1 MSLVLLA
8 ISLSIALG
16 VLAFRF
22 AVFALPVMA
31 GIAAFLQVH
40 GGGAG
45 FGLSFLA
52 GLAGAALS
60 VALVIA
66 ILGFARNPFLR
77 LGALGLFAVPSRRGG
92 LRAGPWRRET
102 CARSGCPADASLRWL
117 RRGRRRCGD
126 DQPQCLGRGASRP
139 VALGCGRSRSI
150 DRRRGGNLRCD
161 GPWVIAGQSPGPSL
175 SSRMTMD
182 QSGRCL

>member
-60 VALVIA
+60 VAFVIA

-77 LGALGLFAVPSRRGG
+77 LGALGIFAVPAAVAGYALAHGVAKHALDPGVMLTLICGG
-92 LRAGPWRRET
+92 
-102 CARSGCPADASLRWL
+102 
-117 RRGRRRCGD
+117 CGAVVAVAAMIN
-126 DQPQCLGRGASRP
+126 LN
-139 VALGCGRSRSI
+139 ALGEGLL
-150 DRRRGGNLRCD
+150 D
-161 GPWVIAGQSPGPSL
+161 P
-175 SSRMTMD
+175 
-182 QSGRCL
+182 

>member
-60 VALVIA
+60 VAFVIA
-66 ILGFARNPFLR
+66 ILGFATNPFLR
-77 LGALGLFAVPSRRGG
+77 LGALGLFAVPAAVAGYALAHGVAKHALDPGVMLTLICGG
-92 LRAGPWRRET
+92 
-102 CARSGCPADASLRWL
+102 
-117 RRGRRRCGD
+117 CGAVVAVAAMIN
-126 DQPQCLGRGASRP
+126 LN
-139 VALGCGRSRSI
+139 ALGEGLL
-150 DRRRGGNLRCD
+150 D
-161 GPWVIAGQSPGPSL
+161 P
-175 SSRMTMD
+175 
-182 QSGRCL
+182 

>member
-60 VALVIA
+60 VAFVIA
-66 ILGFARNPFLR
+66 VLGFARNPFLR
-77 LGALGLFAVPSRRGG
+77 LGALGLFAVPAAV
-92 LRAGPWRRET
+92 AGYALAHGVAKHALDPGVMLT
-102 CARSGCPADASLRWL
+102 LLCAGC
-117 RRGRRRCGD
+117 
-126 DQPQCLGRGASRP
+126 GA
-139 VALGCGRSRSI
+139 VVAVAAMINLNALGEGLL
-150 DRRRGGNLRCD
+150 DR
-161 GPWVIAGQSPGPSL
+161 
-175 SSRMTMD
+175 
-182 QSGRCL
+182 

>member
-52 GLAGAALS
+52 GLAGASAS

-77 LGALGLFAVPSRRGG
+77 LAALGLFAVPAAVAGYALAHGVAKHALDPGMMLTLICGG
-92 LRAGPWRRET
+92 
-102 CARSGCPADASLRWL
+102 
-117 RRGRRRCGD
+117 CGAVVAVAAMIN
-126 DQPQCLGRGASRP
+126 LN
-139 VALGCGRSRSI
+139 ALGEGLL
-150 DRRRGGNLRCD
+150 DR
-161 GPWVIAGQSPGPSL
+161 
-175 SSRMTMD
+175 
-182 QSGRCL
+182 

>member
-31 GIAAFLQVH
+31 GMATFLQVNE
-40 GGGAG
+40 GGAG

-77 LGALGLFAVPSRRGG
+77 LGALGLFAVPAAVAGYALARGVAKHALDPG
-92 LRAGPWRRET
+92 ILLTLLCG
-102 CARSGCPADASLRWL
+102 GC
-117 RRGRRRCGD
+117 
-126 DQPQCLGRGASRP
+126 GA
-139 VALGCGRSRSI
+139 VVAVAAMINLNALGEGLL
-150 DRRRGGNLRCD
+150 D
-161 GPWVIAGQSPGPSL
+161 P
-175 SSRMTMD
+175 
-182 QSGRCL
+182 

>member
-40 GGGAG
+40 GGGSG
-45 FGLSFLA
+45 VGLSFLA
-52 GLAGAALS
+52 GLAGAAAS

-66 ILGFARNPFLR
+66 ILGFAKNPFLR
-77 LGALGLFAVPSRRGG
+77 LAALGLFAVPAAVAGYALAHGFAKHALDPGVLLTLLCGG
-92 LRAGPWRRET
+92 
-102 CARSGCPADASLRWL
+102 
-117 RRGRRRCGD
+117 CGTVVAVAAMIN
-126 DQPQCLGRGASRP
+126 LN
-139 VALGCGRSRSI
+139 ALGEGLL
-150 DRRRGGNLRCD
+150 DR
-161 GPWVIAGQSPGPSL
+161 
-175 SSRMTMD
+175 
-182 QSGRCL
+182 

>member
-31 GIAAFLQVH
+31 GIAAFLQVNE
-40 GGGAG
+40 GGAG

-60 VALVIA
+60 VAFVIA

-77 LGALGLFAVPSRRGG
+77 LGALGLFAVPAAVAGYALAHGVAKHALDPGLVLTLLCGG
-92 LRAGPWRRET
+92 
-102 CARSGCPADASLRWL
+102 
-117 RRGRRRCGD
+117 CGA
-126 DQPQCLGRGASRP
+126 LVA
-139 VALGCGRSRSI
+139 VAAMINLNALGEGLL
-150 DRRRGGNLRCD
+150 DR
-161 GPWVIAGQSPGPSL
+161 
-175 SSRMTMD
+175 
-182 QSGRCL
+182 

>member
-45 FGLSFLA
+45 FGLSLLA

-60 VALVIA
+60 VAFVIA

-77 LGALGLFAVPSRRGG
+77 LGALGLFAVPAAV
-92 LRAGPWRRET
+92 AGYALAHGVAKHALDPGVLLT
-102 CARSGCPADASLRWL
+102 LLCVGC
-117 RRGRRRCGD
+117 
-126 DQPQCLGRGASRP
+126 GA
-139 VALGCGRSRSI
+139 VVAVAAMINLNALGEGI
-150 DRRRGGNLRCD
+150 LDR
-161 GPWVIAGQSPGPSL
+161 
-175 SSRMTMD
+175 
-182 QSGRCL
+182 

>member
-52 GLAGAALS
+52 GLAGAAVS
-60 VALVIA
+60 VAFVIA

-77 LGALGLFAVPSRRGG
+77 LGALGLFAAPAAVAGYALAHGVAKHALDPGVMLTLICGG
-92 LRAGPWRRET
+92 
-102 CARSGCPADASLRWL
+102 
-117 RRGRRRCGD
+117 CGAVVAVAAMIN
-126 DQPQCLGRGASRP
+126 LN
-139 VALGCGRSRSI
+139 ALGEGLL
-150 DRRRGGNLRCD
+150 DR
-161 GPWVIAGQSPGPSL
+161 
-175 SSRMTMD
+175 
-182 QSGRCL
+182 

>member
-31 GIAAFLQVH
+31 GIAAFLQVQ

-45 FGLSFLA
+45 FGLSVLA

-60 VALVIA
+60 VAFVIA

-77 LGALGLFAVPSRRGG
+77 LGALGLFAVPAAVAGYALAHGVAKHALDPGVMLTLLCGG
-92 LRAGPWRRET
+92 
-102 CARSGCPADASLRWL
+102 
-117 RRGRRRCGD
+117 CGAVVAVAAMIN
-126 DQPQCLGRGASRP
+126 LN
-139 VALGCGRSRSI
+139 ALGEGLL
-150 DRRRGGNLRCD
+150 D
-161 GPWVIAGQSPGPSL
+161 P
-175 SSRMTMD
+175 
-182 QSGRCL
+182 

>member
-31 GIAAFLQVH
+31 GIAAFLQVNE
-40 GGGAG
+40 GGAG

-60 VALVIA
+60 VAFVIA

-77 LGALGLFAVPSRRGG
+77 LGALGLFAVPAAV
-92 LRAGPWRRET
+92 AGYALAHGVAKHALEPGVMFT
-102 CARSGCPADASLRWL
+102 LLCAGC
-117 RRGRRRCGD
+117 
-126 DQPQCLGRGASRP
+126 GA
-139 VALGCGRSRSI
+139 VVAVAAMINLNALGEGLL
-150 DRRRGGNLRCD
+150 D
-161 GPWVIAGQSPGPSL
+161 P
-175 SSRMTMD
+175 
-182 QSGRCL
+182 

>member
-8 ISLSIALG
+8 ISLSIALS

-60 VALVIA
+60 VAFVIA

-77 LGALGLFAVPSRRGG
+77 LGALGLFALPAA
-92 LRAGPWRRET
+92 LAGYALAHGVAKHALDPGILLT
-102 CARSGCPADASLRWL
+102 LLCA
-117 RRGRRRCGD
+117 
-126 DQPQCLGRGASRP
+126 
-139 VALGCGRSRSI
+139 GCGAVVAVAAMI
-150 DRRRGGNLRCD
+150 NLNAMGEGLLDR
-161 GPWVIAGQSPGPSL
+161 
-175 SSRMTMD
+175 
-182 QSGRCL
+182 

>member
-31 GIAAFLQVH
+31 GIAAFLQVNE
-40 GGGAG
+40 GGAG

-52 GLAGAALS
+52 GLVGAALS
-60 VALVIA
+60 VAFVIA

-77 LGALGLFAVPSRRGG
+77 LGALGLFAAPAAVAGYALAHGVAKHALDPGVMLTLLSGG
-92 LRAGPWRRET
+92 
-102 CARSGCPADASLRWL
+102 
-117 RRGRRRCGD
+117 CGAVVAVAAMIN
-126 DQPQCLGRGASRP
+126 LN
-139 VALGCGRSRSI
+139 ALGEGLL
-150 DRRRGGNLRCD
+150 DR
-161 GPWVIAGQSPGPSL
+161 
-175 SSRMTMD
+175 
-182 QSGRCL
+182 

>member
-60 VALVIA
+60 VAFIVA

-77 LGALGLFAVPSRRGG
+77 LGALGLFAVPAAVAGYALAHGVAKHALDPGVMLTLLCGG
-92 LRAGPWRRET
+92 
-102 CARSGCPADASLRWL
+102 
-117 RRGRRRCGD
+117 CGAVVAVAAMIN
-126 DQPQCLGRGASRP
+126 LN
-139 VALGCGRSRSI
+139 ALGEGLL
-150 DRRRGGNLRCD
+150 D
-161 GPWVIAGQSPGPSL
+161 P
-175 SSRMTMD
+175 
-182 QSGRCL
+182 

>member
-40 GGGAG
+40 VGGAG

-60 VALVIA
+60 VAFVIA

-77 LGALGLFAVPSRRGG
+77 LGALGLFAVPAAVAGYALAHGVAKHALDPGVMLTLICGG
-92 LRAGPWRRET
+92 
-102 CARSGCPADASLRWL
+102 
-117 RRGRRRCGD
+117 CGAFVAVAAMIN
-126 DQPQCLGRGASRP
+126 LN
-139 VALGCGRSRSI
+139 ALGEGLL
-150 DRRRGGNLRCD
+150 D
-161 GPWVIAGQSPGPSL
+161 P
-175 SSRMTMD
+175 
-182 QSGRCL
+182 

>member
-22 AVFALPVMA
+22 AIFALPVMA
-31 GIAAFLQVH
+31 AIATFLHVH
-40 GGGAG
+40 EGGAG

-52 GLAGAALS
+52 GLAAAAAS

-77 LGALGLFAVPSRRGG
+77 LGTLALFAVPAAV
-92 LRAGPWRRET
+92 AGYALAHGVAKHALDPGVLLT
-102 CARSGCPADASLRWL
+102 LLCA
-117 RRGRRRCGD
+117 
-126 DQPQCLGRGASRP
+126 
-139 VALGCGRSRSI
+139 GCGAVVAVAAMI
-150 DRRRGGNLRCD
+150 NLNTLGEGLLD
-161 GPWVIAGQSPGPSL
+161 P
-175 SSRMTMD
+175 
-182 QSGRCL
+182 

>member
-77 LGALGLFAVPSRRGG
+77 LGALGLFAVPAAVAGYALAHGVAKHALDPGVLLTLLCGG
-92 LRAGPWRRET
+92 
-102 CARSGCPADASLRWL
+102 
-117 RRGRRRCGD
+117 CGAVVAVAAMIN
-126 DQPQCLGRGASRP
+126 LN
-139 VALGCGRSRSI
+139 ALGEGLL
-150 DRRRGGNLRCD
+150 D
-161 GPWVIAGQSPGPSL
+161 P
-175 SSRMTMD
+175 
-182 QSGRCL
+182 

>member
-22 AVFALPVMA
+22 AVFALPVMT

-52 GLAGAALS
+52 ALAGAALS

-66 ILGFARNPFLR
+66 VLGFARNPFLR
-77 LGALGLFAVPSRRGG
+77 LGALGLFAVPAAVAGYALAHGVAKHALDPGVLLTLLCGG
-92 LRAGPWRRET
+92 
-102 CARSGCPADASLRWL
+102 
-117 RRGRRRCGD
+117 CGAVVSVAAMIN
-126 DQPQCLGRGASRP
+126 LN
-139 VALGCGRSRSI
+139 ALGEGLL
-150 DRRRGGNLRCD
+150 D
-161 GPWVIAGQSPGPSL
+161 P
-175 SSRMTMD
+175 
-182 QSGRCL
+182 

>member
-22 AVFALPVMA
+22 AVLALPVMA
-31 GIAAFLQVH
+31 GIAAFLQVN

-77 LGALGLFAVPSRRGG
+77 LAALGLFAVPAAV
-92 LRAGPWRRET
+92 AGYALAHGVAKHALDPGVLLT
-102 CARSGCPADASLRWL
+102 LL
-117 RRGRRRCGD
+117 CG
-126 DQPQCLGRGASRP
+126 
-139 VALGCGRSRSI
+139 GCGAVVAVAAMI
-150 DRRRGGNLRCD
+150 NLNTLGEGLLD
-161 GPWVIAGQSPGPSL
+161 P
-175 SSRMTMD
+175 
-182 QSGRCL
+182 

>member
-52 GLAGAALS
+52 DLAGAALS
-60 VALVIA
+60 VAFVIA

-77 LGALGLFAVPSRRGG
+77 LGALGLFAVPAAV
-92 LRAGPWRRET
+92 AGYALAHGVAKHALDPGVLLT
-102 CARSGCPADASLRWL
+102 LLCA
-117 RRGRRRCGD
+117 
-126 DQPQCLGRGASRP
+126 
-139 VALGCGRSRSI
+139 GCGAVVAVAAMI
-150 DRRRGGNLRCD
+150 NLNTLGEGLLD
-161 GPWVIAGQSPGPSL
+161 P
-175 SSRMTMD
+175 
-182 QSGRCL
+182 

>member
-22 AVFALPVMA
+22 AIFALPIMA

-60 VALVIA
+60 VAIVIA

-77 LGALGLFAVPSRRGG
+77 LAALGLFAVPAAV
-92 LRAGPWRRET
+92 AGYVLAHGV
-102 CARSGCPADASLRWL
+102 ARHALDPGVMLTL
-117 RRGRRRCGD
+117 ICG
-126 DQPQCLGRGASRP
+126 
-139 VALGCGRSRSI
+139 GCGAVVAVAAMI
-150 DRRRGGNLRCD
+150 NLN
-161 GPWVIAGQSPGPSL
+161 SL
-175 SSRMTMD
+175 GEGLLD
-182 QSGRCL
+182 P

>member
-31 GIAAFLQVH
+31 GISAFLQVNE
-40 GGGAG
+40 GGAG

-60 VALVIA
+60 VAFVIA

-77 LGALGLFAVPSRRGG
+77 LGALGVFVVPAAVAGYALAHGVAKHALDPGVMLTLLCGG
-92 LRAGPWRRET
+92 
-102 CARSGCPADASLRWL
+102 
-117 RRGRRRCGD
+117 CGAVVAVAAMIN
-126 DQPQCLGRGASRP
+126 LN
-139 VALGCGRSRSI
+139 ALGEG
-150 DRRRGGNLRCD
+150 L
-161 GPWVIAGQSPGPSL
+161 L
-175 SSRMTMD
+175 E
-182 QSGRCL
+182 L

>member
-22 AVFALPVMA
+22 AVFALPFMA

-60 VALVIA
+60 VAFVIA
-66 ILGFARNPFLR
+66 VLGFARNPFLR
-77 LGALGLFAVPSRRGG
+77 LGALGLFAVPAAV
-92 LRAGPWRRET
+92 AGYALAHGVAKHALDPGVMLT
-102 CARSGCPADASLRWL
+102 LLCAGC
-117 RRGRRRCGD
+117 
-126 DQPQCLGRGASRP
+126 GA
-139 VALGCGRSRSI
+139 VVAVAAMINLNALGEGLL
-150 DRRRGGNLRCD
+150 DR
-161 GPWVIAGQSPGPSL
+161 
-175 SSRMTMD
+175 
-182 QSGRCL
+182 

>member
-31 GIAAFLQVH
+31 GIAAFLQIH

-60 VALVIA
+60 VGLVIA

-77 LGALGLFAVPSRRGG
+77 LGALGFFAVPAAVAGYALAHGVAKHALDPGVLLTLLCGG
-92 LRAGPWRRET
+92 
-102 CARSGCPADASLRWL
+102 
-117 RRGRRRCGD
+117 CGAVVAVAAMIN
-126 DQPQCLGRGASRP
+126 LN
-139 VALGCGRSRSI
+139 ALGEGLL
-150 DRRRGGNLRCD
+150 D
-161 GPWVIAGQSPGPSL
+161 P
-175 SSRMTMD
+175 
-182 QSGRCL
+182 

>member
-31 GIAAFLQVH
+31 AMAAFLQVH

-60 VALVIA
+60 VAIVIA

-77 LGALGLFAVPSRRGG
+77 LGALGLFAVPAAVAGYALAHGVAKHALDPGVMLTLLCGG
-92 LRAGPWRRET
+92 
-102 CARSGCPADASLRWL
+102 
-117 RRGRRRCGD
+117 CGAVVAVAAMIN
-126 DQPQCLGRGASRP
+126 LN
-139 VALGCGRSRSI
+139 ALGEGLL
-150 DRRRGGNLRCD
+150 D
-161 GPWVIAGQSPGPSL
+161 P
-175 SSRMTMD
+175 
-182 QSGRCL
+182 

>member
-31 GIAAFLQVH
+31 GIAAFLQIH
-40 GGGAG
+40 EAGAG

-60 VALVIA
+60 VAFVIA

-77 LGALGLFAVPSRRGG
+77 LGALGLFAVPAAVAGYALAHGVAKHALDPGVMLTLICGG
-92 LRAGPWRRET
+92 
-102 CARSGCPADASLRWL
+102 
-117 RRGRRRCGD
+117 CGAVVAVAAMIN
-126 DQPQCLGRGASRP
+126 LN
-139 VALGCGRSRSI
+139 ALGEGLL
-150 DRRRGGNLRCD
+150 D
-161 GPWVIAGQSPGPSL
+161 P
-175 SSRMTMD
+175 
-182 QSGRCL
+182 

>member
-1 MSLVLLA
+1 MSLVLIA

-16 VLAFRF
+16 VLAFHF

-66 ILGFARNPFLR
+66 ILGFSRNPFLR
-77 LGALGLFAVPSRRGG
+77 LGALGLFAVPAAV
-92 LRAGPWRRET
+92 AGYALAHGVAKHALDPGVMLT
-102 CARSGCPADASLRWL
+102 LLCVGC
-117 RRGRRRCGD
+117 
-126 DQPQCLGRGASRP
+126 GA
-139 VALGCGRSRSI
+139 VVAVAAMINLNALGEGLL
-150 DRRRGGNLRCD
+150 DR
-161 GPWVIAGQSPGPSL
+161 
-175 SSRMTMD
+175 
-182 QSGRCL
+182 

>member
-45 FGLSFLA
+45 FGLSFLT

-60 VALVIA
+60 VAFVIA

-77 LGALGLFAVPSRRGG
+77 LGALGLFAVPAAVAGYALAHGVAKHALDPGVMLTLLCGG
-92 LRAGPWRRET
+92 
-102 CARSGCPADASLRWL
+102 
-117 RRGRRRCGD
+117 CGAVVAVAAMIN
-126 DQPQCLGRGASRP
+126 LN
-139 VALGCGRSRSI
+139 ALGEGLL
-150 DRRRGGNLRCD
+150 D
-161 GPWVIAGQSPGPSL
+161 P
-175 SSRMTMD
+175 
-182 QSGRCL
+182 

>member
-31 GIAAFLQVH
+31 GTAAFLQVH

-60 VALVIA
+60 VAFVIA

-77 LGALGLFAVPSRRGG
+77 LGALGLFAVPAAV
-92 LRAGPWRRET
+92 AGYALAHGVAKHALDPGVMLT
-102 CARSGCPADASLRWL
+102 LI
-117 RRGRRRCGD
+117 CG
-126 DQPQCLGRGASRP
+126 
-139 VALGCGRSRSI
+139 GCGAVVAVAAMI
-150 DRRRGGNLRCD
+150 NLNTLVEGLFD
-161 GPWVIAGQSPGPSL
+161 P
-175 SSRMTMD
+175 
-182 QSGRCL
+182 

>member
-77 LGALGLFAVPSRRGG
+77 LGALGLFAVPAALAGYALAHGVAKHALDPGVLLTLLCGG
-92 LRAGPWRRET
+92 
-102 CARSGCPADASLRWL
+102 
-117 RRGRRRCGD
+117 CGAVVAVAAMIN
-126 DQPQCLGRGASRP
+126 LN
-139 VALGCGRSRSI
+139 ALGEGLL
-150 DRRRGGNLRCD
+150 D
-161 GPWVIAGQSPGPSL
+161 P
-175 SSRMTMD
+175 
-182 QSGRCL
+182 

>member
-1 MSLVLLA
+1 MEASMSLVLLA

-31 GIAAFLQVH
+31 GIAAFLQLQ

-45 FGLSFLA
+45 FGLSLLA

-77 LGALGLFAVPSRRGG
+77 LGALGLFAAPAAVAGYALAHGVAKHALDPGVMLTLICGG
-92 LRAGPWRRET
+92 
-102 CARSGCPADASLRWL
+102 
-117 RRGRRRCGD
+117 CGAVVAVAAMIN
-126 DQPQCLGRGASRP
+126 LN
-139 VALGCGRSRSI
+139 ALGEGFLYR
-150 DRRRGGNLRCD
+150 
-161 GPWVIAGQSPGPSL
+161 
-175 SSRMTMD
+175 
-182 QSGRCL
+182 